1 MLIFS
6 QKGFNREKIV
16 EESKL
21 LSWKVLIYLFNY
33 LVGWKSLNFLGR
45 GVGKFFARRVLFATN
60 VVHIM
65 TIMSRGHFSL
75 QGGFLGIGLLCIF

>member
-21 LSWKVLIYLFNY
+21 LSWKVLN
-33 LVGWKSLNFLGR
+33 
-45 GVGKFFARRVLFATN
+45 
-60 VVHIM
+60 
-65 TIMSRGHFSL
+65 
-75 QGGFLGIGLLCIF
+75 